1 MSVEANN
8 ICYDL
13 LSFDFFQ
20 TMQKAV
26 WLFVGVQTIL
36 AFVRKSSKVRLTGL
50 AASNALGDI
59 SDIVA

>member
-36 AFVRKSSKVRLTGL
+36 AIANSY
-50 AASNALGDI
+50 I